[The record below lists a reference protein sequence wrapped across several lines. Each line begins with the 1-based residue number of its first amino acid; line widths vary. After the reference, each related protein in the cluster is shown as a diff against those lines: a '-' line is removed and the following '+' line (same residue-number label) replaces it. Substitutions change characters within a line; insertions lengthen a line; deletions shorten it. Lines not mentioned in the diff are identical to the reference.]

1 MLQREVRLGYVQ
13 VAAGGL
19 QSTEAPRLRVNEAQA
34 AVRLELS
41 ARWLSLTFPLASDQA
56 REGNNII
63 ESQHARQWAGECIT
77 MIALPFS

>member
-1 MLQREVRLGYVQ
+1 MLQREVRLGYVW
-13 VAAGGL
+13 VAAGWL
-19 QSTEAPRLRVNEAQA
+19 QSTEALRQRLSDTQA
-34 AVRLELS
+34 VVRSERS
-41 ARWLSLTFPLASDQA
+41 ARGLSLTFPLASDQA